1 MDDSKIIDAL
11 LLPFERDLLSP
22 PERAFLM
29 RAEPYEALRGEWRS
43 RLTCEQGFKPAH
55 DRLVRAGF
63 ETVTRLEGRFAG
75 GLLLLTKHKA
85 ENRANLARAWNLL
98 EPGGVLV
105 ACGANSLGAASHEK
119 EADKVFGGLAGS
131 LVKHQARCF
140 WIERGEGDAPPELA
154 GWLDAARPGPVGET
168 GLVARAGC
176 FSPDHAD
183 KGSRLLLDCLPELAG
198 RGADLGAGWGY
209 LSAEILRRFPE
220 VAAIDLFEAESVAL
234 EDARTNLGADPR
246 CAFHWADVAAGL
258 PKCEPYDWI
267 VSNPP
272 FHEGRRADP
281 AIGQAF
287 ITAAWAA
294 IRRRGKF
301 VLVANRNLPYEAEL
315 RRRFREV
322 TLLKEADG
330 FKVYLASNR
339 HDR

>member
-43 RLTCEQGFKPAH
+43 RLVCEQGFKPAH

-63 ETVTRLEGRFAG
+63 ETVTRLDGRFAG

-85 ENRANLARAWNLL
+85 ENRANLARAWGLL

-105 ACGANSLGAASHEK
+105 TCGANSLGAASHEK

-131 LVKHQARCF
+131 LAKHQARCF
-140 WIERGEGDAPPELA
+140 WIGRGEGDAPPELA
-154 GWLDAARPGPVGET
+154 EWLDAARPKEVEGCEM
-168 GLVARAGC
+168 VARAGC
-176 FSPDHAD
+176 FSADHAD
-183 KGSRLLLDCLPELAG
+183 RGSRLLLDCLPDLAG

-220 VAAIDLFEAESVAL
+220 IAAIDLFEAESAAL

-246 CAFHWADVAAGL
+246 CTFHWSDVAAGL